1 MCWLYAITKYR
12 YVPSL
17 DEILLAINDAAR
29 MGFRYMELE
38 GVGPQLYTVAK
49 NKSIVKRRCEEN
61 GIKLINFVPVLPD
74 IMSLNMGK
82 RRRALKDFRIGCE
95 LGSFFETEMI
105 QIDTFHLPIYLKPV
119 YDISEEFRYAYSA
132 PKSRVDPKFDFW
144 EYFNNVLIHSISECN
159 DIAKDHGLKLCIEPR
174 TWENV
179 PNVWAMELVMRE
191 VESKNLG
198 AILDT
203 AHLAAQKMEIVQC
216 IEMLGKRIFY
226 VHASDS
232 DFLTEDHL
240 EIGKGSIDWVNMLK
254 ALKKHRYQGY
264 IGIDVG
270 GRAEMKRELDA
281 MYINSKRYLEELM
294 PKIAKMS
301 IWEPQEE
308 NEEHL

>member
-49 NKSIVKRRCEEN
+49 NKSIIKKRCEES

-82 RRRALKDFRIGCE
+82 RQKALKDFRIGCE

-119 YDISEEFRYAYSA
+119 YDISEEFKYAYGA
-132 PKSRVDPKFDFW
+132 PKLRVDPKFDFW
-144 EYFNNVLIHSISECN
+144 EYFNSVLIPSISECN
-159 DIAKDHGLKLCIEPR
+159 DTAKDHGLRLCIEPR

-179 PNVWAMELVMRE
+179 PNVWALELVMRE
-191 VESKNLG
+191 VNSKNLG

-216 IEMLGKRIFY
+216 IEMLGKKIFY

-240 EIGKGSIDWVNMLK
+240 EIGKGSIDWVSMLK

-270 GRAEMKRELDA
+270 GKAEMRRELDA

-294 PKIAKMS
+294 PKIAKTS
-301 IWEPQEE
+301 IWELHKED
-308 NEEHL
+308 EEHR

>member
-49 NKSIVKRRCEEN
+49 NKSIIKKRCEEN
-61 GIKLINFVPVLPD
+61 EIKMINFVPVLPD
-74 IMSLNMGK
+74 IMSLNIGK
-82 RRRALKDFRIGCE
+82 RRKALKDFKIGCE
-95 LGSFFETEMI
+95 LGSFFETDMI

-119 YDISEEFRYAYSA
+119 YDISEEFRYAYNA
-132 PKSRVDPKFDFW
+132 PKLRVDPKFDFW
-144 EYFNNVLIHSISECN
+144 EYFNNVLIPSISECN
-159 DIAKDHGLKLCIEPR
+159 DMAKDHSLKLCIEPR

-179 PNVWAMELVMRE
+179 PNVWALELVMRE
-191 VESKNLG
+191 VDSKNLG

-240 EIGKGSIDWVNMLK
+240 EIGKGSIDWVSMLK

-270 GRAEMKRELDA
+270 GRAEMRGKLDV

-294 PKIAKMS
+294 PKVAKMS
-301 IWEPQEE
+301 VWEPHKE
-308 NEEHL
+308 NEENC